1 VEIKDEWKSLGA
13 NGDALA
19 NPLGRSPLQ
28 WNVIRDL
35 RDEVNKVMEQART
48 AKAIGSSLDAKV
60 LLSVADPD
68 LKKQLAAYNSSDT
81 LSEKNILKDTASHI
95 DELRYFFLASQVE
108 LVDSIAEAEYKSESD
123 LATIAVVKADG
134 KKCDRCWN
142 YSLSVGSLKDDP
154 TICDRCNAALKGE
167 F

>member
-1 VEIKDEWKSLGA
+1 EA
-13 NGDALA
+13 NSDALA

-28 WNVIRDL
+28 WDVIRDL

-60 LLSVADPD
+60 LLHVSDGE
-68 LKKQLAAYNSSDT
+68 LKNKLAAYNSSNT
-81 LSEKNILKDTASHI
+81 LSEKNV

-108 LVDSIAEAEYKSESD
+108 LVDYLPDSEYKSESD
-123 LATIAVVKADG
+123 IANIAVVKAEG
-134 KKCDRCWN
+134 EKCDRCWN
-142 YSLSVGSLKDDP
+142 YSVSVGSFAEDP

>member
-1 VEIKDEWKSLGA
+1 
-13 NGDALA
+13 
-19 NPLGRSPLQ
+19 
-28 WNVIRDL
+28 
-35 RDEVNKVMEQART
+35 MEQART

-60 LLSVADPD
+60 LLSVADPN
-68 LKKQLAAYNSSDT
+68 LKNQLAAYNSSDT
-81 LSEKNILKDTASHI
+81 LSEKNI

-108 LVDSIAEAEYKSESD
+108 LVDSVAEAEYKSESD

>member
-1 VEIKDEWKSLGA
+1 MD
-13 NGDALA
+13 
-19 NPLGRSPLQ
+19 
-28 WNVIRDL
+28 VIRDL

-60 LLSVADPD
+60 LLQVHDAK
-68 LKKQLAAYNSSDT
+68 LKAQLESYNSSAT
-81 LSEKNILKDTASHI
+81 LSEKNT

-108 LVDSIAEAEYKSESD
+108 LVDSVGDVEYQSTSD
-123 LATIAVVKADG
+123 IATIGIVKADG

-142 YSLSVGSLKDDP
+142 YSLSVGSFVDDP

>member
-1 VEIKDEWKSLGA
+1 VGA
-13 NGDALA
+13 N
-19 NPLGRSPLQ
+19 GRSPLQ

-60 LLSVADPD
+60 LLSVADPN
-68 LKKQLAAYNSSDT
+68 LKNQLAAYNSSDT
-81 LSEKNILKDTASHI
+81 LSEKNI

-108 LVDSIAEAEYKSESD
+108 LVDSVAEAEYKSESD